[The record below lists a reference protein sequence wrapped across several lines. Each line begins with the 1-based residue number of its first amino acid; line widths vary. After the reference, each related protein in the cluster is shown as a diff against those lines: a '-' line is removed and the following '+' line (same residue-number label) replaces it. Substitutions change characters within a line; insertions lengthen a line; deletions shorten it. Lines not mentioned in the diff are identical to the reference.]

1 MSYEAAGV
9 TEYEYMATMDA
20 RTCEVCGALD
30 GKHFPT
36 KDATPGVNF
45 PPMHPN
51 DRCTTVE
58 YDPEDAADW
67 AASGEKM
74 PESMTYE
81 EWKDKQGIEE
91 ESDVSDAARRAA
103 KSLVTGKKVVSFSG
117 LPQEVRKDFRAG
129 LNNANPEVAK
139 ALRKVYRDVDYANV
153 NDFNANMDIL
163 EAEAAKAKAR
173 QATLLVHAPA
183 GYSIEV
189 VHQSCAYT
197 AVSTAVGNDAYATI
211 VLPFGG
217 CATINFRQNT
227 QTEDVKCTLV
237 EDLIVDGRTTHII
250 LSDDLIAYQSPL
262 SAIPAGTYAA
272 GGPCAP
278 GGASGYVVTFCGKS
292 HTIERKS
299 FDEFKTGYSTISDA
313 NKKLDAKNELWHAAR
328 IGMITAVDYKTI
340 TGEDYPNIP
349 PTRVETKAAL

>member
-1 MSYEAAGV
+1 METTDILKLKKPSQ
-9 TEYEYMATMDA
+9 
-20 RTCEVCGALD
+20 
-30 GKHFPT
+30 
-36 KDATPGVNF
+36 
-45 PPMHPN
+45 N
-51 DRCTTVE
+51 DF
-58 YDPEDAADW
+58 Y
-67 AASGEKM
+67 
-74 PESMTYE
+74 
-81 EWKDKQGIEE
+81 
-91 ESDVSDAARRAA
+91 
-103 KSLVTGKKVVSFSG
+103 
-117 LPQEVRKDFRAG
+117 
-129 LNNANPEVAK
+129 
-139 ALRKVYRDVDYANV
+139 NV

-163 EAEAAKAKAR
+163 EGEAAKAKSR

-227 QTEDVKCTLV
+227 QTEKVKCTLV
-237 EDLIVDGRTTHII
+237 EDLIADGRTTHII

-278 GGASGYVVTFCGKS
+278 GGASGYVVTFRGKS
-292 HTIERKS
+292 HTIERTS
-299 FDEFKTGYSTISDA
+299 FDEFKTGYSKISDA
-313 NKKLDAKNELWHAAR
+313 NKKLDVKNELWHAVR
-328 IGMITAVDYKTI
+328 IGMITAANYKTI

-349 PTRVETKAAL
+349 PVRVETKAAL

>member
-1 MSYEAAGV
+1 METTDILKLKKPSQ
-9 TEYEYMATMDA
+9 
-20 RTCEVCGALD
+20 
-30 GKHFPT
+30 
-36 KDATPGVNF
+36 
-45 PPMHPN
+45 N
-51 DRCTTVE
+51 DF
-58 YDPEDAADW
+58 Y
-67 AASGEKM
+67 
-74 PESMTYE
+74 
-81 EWKDKQGIEE
+81 
-91 ESDVSDAARRAA
+91 
-103 KSLVTGKKVVSFSG
+103 
-117 LPQEVRKDFRAG
+117 
-129 LNNANPEVAK
+129 
-139 ALRKVYRDVDYANV
+139 NV
-153 NDFNANMDIL
+153 NDFNDNMDIL

-237 EDLIVDGRTTHII
+237 EDLIADGRTTHII

-278 GGASGYVVTFCGKS
+278 GAAMSLHFVGSLIRLNEHPLMSSKPVTAKYLIRIRNWMPKMNCGM
-292 HTIERKS
+292 RC
-299 FDEFKTGYSTISDA
+299 
-313 NKKLDAKNELWHAAR
+313 
-328 IGMITAVDYKTI
+328 
-340 TGEDYPNIP
+340 
-349 PTRVETKAAL
+349 ALE